1 MEIEKGDD
9 RSLNILLEKYKRYS
23 YSLALKFVDKFDK
36 LRFSL
41 EDYVSVA
48 LNSTLIALKGYRKR
62 ETPFYAFWH
71 RIASNEIYR
80 FIRESYKLVQEDKLY
95 VATLSNFVND
105 DVVLNDSDANTF
117 SNNATLRES
126 FIQMISGSNEFTAL
140 ERAVVKLFLDG
151 YEISEI
157 AEICQ
162 KSKSSIYYN
171 FHNAIKKMRQKM
183 K

>member
-23 YSLALKFVDKFDK
+23 YALAMKFVDKFDK
-36 LRFSL
+36 LRFSI
-41 EDYVSVA
+41 EDYVSIA
-48 LNSTLIALKGYRKR
+48 LNSTLIAIKNYRKR

-80 FIRESYKLVQEDKLY
+80 FIRDSNKLVQEDKRY
-95 VATLSNFVND
+95 VASLSNYIND
-105 DVVLNDSDANTF
+105 DIVLNDSEDDSF
-117 SNNATLRES
+117 SQQTTLRES
-126 FIQMISGSNEFTAL
+126 FIQIISGSNEFTAL

-157 AEICQ
+157 AEICH
-162 KSKSSIYYN
+162 KSRSAIYYN